1 MVSTTG
7 RTTRGAGLR
16 FYAEI
21 AASVEFFLVHFSWEY
36 LLATSRKTL
45 YWDTLVIVLPVPL
58 YRMETVPLC
67 AAGLFKRVRRFPV
80 PASTKDFFVRLHLEV
95 LPVKVTYPR
104 SGSHWVQ
111 QIIQLI
117 LNSGESVKT
126 YTEFIERAPF
136 LEFQPSI
143 EAGRAPRLLRTHSQ
157 MGRLPISPKA
167 KFVYVARNP
176 WDCCVSCFNV
186 TREANECG
194 FQDGTFEEFL
204 DLFLDAQFGFGDYFD
219 HLLSGYERRN
229 EPNVFFVTYEDLHKN
244 KAAVVKRLA
253 RFLGP
258 NYGMMMENNYGY
270 CQKVLEKSTAEY
282 MNGLMRVQQSEIL
295 ELSKGNL
302 DPTNPENNDGEQCV
316 VNIIRNGKVGE
327 WKEYFTLEN
336 IKKMKAKIDKKTK
349 GSGVMSLWKSEEP
362 SLD

>member
-1 MVSTTG
+1 MAPSKHLPVTQ
-7 RTTRGAGLR
+7 
-16 FYAEI
+16 EI
-21 AASVEFFLVHFSWEY
+21 DGEKCCIY
-36 LLATSRKTL
+36 INRTL
-45 YWDTLVIVLPVPL
+45 YRAIPQFEA
-58 YRMETVPLC
+58 R
-67 AAGLFKRVRRFPV
+67 AG
-80 PASTKDFFVRLHLEV
+80 DIIQ
-95 LPVKVTYPR
+95 VTYPR

-117 LNSGESVKT
+117 CNSGESAKT

-143 EAGRAPRLLRTHSQ
+143 ENGTVPRLLRTHSP

-176 WDCCVSCFNV
+176 WDCCVSCFHV
-186 TREANECG
+186 TREAKECG

-204 DLFLDAQFGFGDYFD
+204 DLFLDGQFGFGDYFD

-229 EPNVFFVTYEDLHKN
+229 EPNVFFVTYEDLQKN
-244 KAAVVKRLA
+244 KAEVVKRLA
-253 RFLGP
+253 HFLGP
-258 NYGMMMENNYGY
+258 NYGMMMENDHGY

-282 MNGLMRVQQSEIL
+282 MNGLLRVQHSEML
-295 ELSKGNL
+295 ELCKGNL
-302 DPTNPENNDGEQCV
+302 DPTNPENNDGEQSV

-327 WKEYFTLEN
+327 WKQYFTLEN
-336 IKKMKAKIDKKTK
+336 IKKMKAKIDEKTK

-362 SLD
+362 SLG